1 MCEGGLGRQLA
12 RARGLGRQ
20 PERALR
26 KGLLMLVA
34 NKACPIDGSQRR
46 KTKTSGAKTLDAA
59 ATVVGPHSTCV
70 CKFC

>member
-1 MCEGGLGRQLA
+1 
-12 RARGLGRQ
+12 
-20 PERALR
+20 
-26 KGLLMLVA
+26 MLVA